1 MPTYRS
7 LALFAGP
14 ALALWVTGPL
24 MSLIDSSAV
33 GLSGSVQA
41 LAALGPATT
50 FVDGASYLFAFI
62 SVATTNCLATAATK
76 GDDEEARL
84 VVATAIRCALRCGL
98 GVMALM
104 LAAAPQMM
112 GLYVGGASG
121 AAVVVPASR
130 YIRIR
135 ALSMPGTSRLVSSLP
150 SFLPPS
156 LPPSLRCP
164 SVQLCFL
171 TFPSHIHTNQ
181 PTNQRLKRNHK
192 RGAGSCCPTRCRQP
206 SSARELAHALWPWA
220 PPRPSTPLETCLVC
234 GAKLGLSGAPPGLSQ
249 WAGLAFLLRAANK
262 TPHAFFSFS
271 FSSSGGGGGG
281 AEKTPPRPRPRA
293 SLG

>member
-62 SVATTNCLATAATK
+62 SVATTNCLATAAAK

-135 ALSMPGTSRLVSSLP
+135 ALSMPTYVPSRPFP

-156 LPPSLRCP
+156 LTPLSLRP
-164 SVQLCFL
+164 NSAFSLSRL
-171 TFPSHIHTNQ
+171 TYTPTNQ
-181 PTNQRLKRNHK
+181 PTND
-192 RGAGSCCPTRCRQP
+192 
-206 SSARELAHALWPWA
+206 
-220 PPRPSTPLETCLVC
+220 
-234 GAKLGLSGAPPGLSQ
+234 
-249 WAGLAFLLRAANK
+249 
-262 TPHAFFSFS
+262 
-271 FSSSGGGGGG
+271 
-281 AEKTPPRPRPRA
+281 
-293 SLG
+293 

>member
-1 MPTYRS
+1 M
-7 LALFAGP
+7 
-14 ALALWVTGPL
+14 
-24 MSLIDSSAV
+24 
-33 GLSGSVQA
+33 QA

-62 SVATTNCLATAATK
+62 SVATTNCLATAAAK

-135 ALSMPGTSRLVSSLP
+135 ALSMPTYVSSRPFP

-156 LPPSLRCP
+156 LTPLSLRP
-164 SVQLCFL
+164 NSAFSLSRL
-171 TFPSHIHTNQ
+171 TYTPTNQ
-181 PTNQRLKRNHK
+181 PTND
-192 RGAGSCCPTRCRQP
+192 
-206 SSARELAHALWPWA
+206 
-220 PPRPSTPLETCLVC
+220 
-234 GAKLGLSGAPPGLSQ
+234 
-249 WAGLAFLLRAANK
+249 
-262 TPHAFFSFS
+262 
-271 FSSSGGGGGG
+271 
-281 AEKTPPRPRPRA
+281 
-293 SLG
+293 